1 MKHRLGNKLNTV
13 VELTS
18 LLDVI
23 FIVLMIVIC
32 NQQINLV
39 EKQESADR
47 MVTEAEAEAESI
59 LLDADAIRAEAES
72 VLLEAEDRMAEA
84 EAEKALFE
92 EHSEKFAD
100 VTSQMMTVTVVI
112 DYQPSNLKTRT
123 IRLLADAGQPET
135 ITITPET
142 ENDAYT
148 EFEEKLET
156 LVAEAEAADKPVVI
170 GIDMKRILY
179 RDEQRAEEVLSVINE
194 RHGNLFYR
202 K

>member
-1 MKHRLGNKLNTV
+1 MKHRLKNKLNTV

-32 NQQINLV
+32 NQQINLEEKGHDV
-39 EKQESADR
+39 EAAYEEVALL
-47 MVTEAEAEAESI
+47 TAEAEAALS
-59 LLDADAIRAEAES
+59 
-72 VLLEAEDRMAEA
+72 EAEDLRAEA

-92 EHSEKFAD
+92 EHLEKFED
-100 VTSQMMTVTVVI
+100 ISSQMTTVTVII
-112 DYQPSNLKTRT
+112 DYQPSNLRTRT
-123 IRLLADAGQPET
+123 IRLMADADTPET

-148 EFEEKLET
+148 KFEEKLED
-156 LVAEAEAADKPVVI
+156 LVTQAEASDKPVVI
-170 GIDMKRILY
+170 SIDMARILY
-179 RDEQRAEEVLSVINE
+179 RDELRAEEVLSAVYG

-202 K
+202 KSAEK

>member
-1 MKHRLGNKLNTV
+1 MKHRLKNKLNTV

-32 NQQINLV
+32 NQQINLEEKGHDV
-39 EKQESADR
+39 EAAYEEAALL
-47 MVTEAEAEAESI
+47 TAEAEAALS
-59 LLDADAIRAEAES
+59 
-72 VLLEAEDRMAEA
+72 EAEDLRAEA

-92 EHSEKFAD
+92 EHLEKFED
-100 VTSQMMTVTVVI
+100 ISSQMTTVTVII
-112 DYQPSNLKTRT
+112 DYQPSNLRTRT
-123 IRLLADAGQPET
+123 IRLMADADTPET

-148 EFEEKLET
+148 KFEEKLED
-156 LVAEAEAADKPVVI
+156 LVTQAEASDKPVVI
-170 GIDMKRILY
+170 SIDMARILY
-179 RDEQRAEEVLSVINE
+179 RDELRAEEVLSAVYG

-202 K
+202 KSAEK

>member
-1 MKHRLGNKLNTV
+1 MKHRLKNKLNTV

-32 NQQINLV
+32 NQQINLEEKGRDV
-39 EKQESADR
+39 ETAYEEAAEVK
-47 MVTEAEAEAESI
+47 AEAEAALS
-59 LLDADAIRAEAES
+59 
-72 VLLEAEDRMAEA
+72 EAEDLRAEA

-92 EHSEKFAD
+92 EHLEKFED
-100 VTSQMMTVTVVI
+100 VSSQMTTVTVII
-112 DYQPSNLKTRT
+112 DYQPSNLRTRT
-123 IRLLADAGQPET
+123 IRLMADADTPET

-148 EFEEKLET
+148 KFEEKLED
-156 LVAEAEAADKPVVI
+156 LVTQAEASDKPVVI
-170 GIDMKRILY
+170 SIDMTRILY
-179 RDEQRAEEVLSVINE
+179 RDELRAEEVLSAVYG

-202 K
+202 KSAEK

>member
-1 MKHRLGNKLNTV
+1 MKHRLKNKLNTV

-32 NQQINLV
+32 NQQINLEEKGHDV
-39 EKQESADR
+39 EAAYEEAALL
-47 MVTEAEAEAESI
+47 TAEAEAALS
-59 LLDADAIRAEAES
+59 
-72 VLLEAEDRMAEA
+72 EAEDLRAEA

-92 EHSEKFAD
+92 EHLEKFED
-100 VTSQMMTVTVVI
+100 ISSQMTTVTVII
-112 DYQPSNLKTRT
+112 DYQPSNLRTRT
-123 IRLLADAGQPET
+123 IRLMADADTPET

-148 EFEEKLET
+148 KFEEKLED
-156 LVAEAEAADKPVVI
+156 LVTQAEASDKPVVI
-170 GIDMKRILY
+170 SIDMTRILY
-179 RDEQRAEEVLSVINE
+179 RDELRAEEVLSAVYG

-202 K
+202 KSAEK

>member
-1 MKHRLGNKLNTV
+1 MKHRLQNKLNTV

-32 NQQINLV
+32 NQQINLEEKGRDV
-39 EKQESADR
+39 EAAYEEAAEVK
-47 MVTEAEAEAESI
+47 AEAEAV
-59 LLDADAIRAEAES
+59 LS
-72 VLLEAEDRMAEA
+72 VAEDLRAEA

-92 EHSEKFAD
+92 EHLEKFED
-100 VTSQMMTVTVVI
+100 VSSQMTTVTVII
-112 DYQPSNLKTRT
+112 DYQPSNLRTRT
-123 IRLLADAGQPET
+123 IRLAADADTPET

-148 EFEEKLET
+148 KFEEKLED
-156 LVAEAEAADKPVVI
+156 LVTQAEALDKPVVI
-170 GIDMKRILY
+170 SIDMTRILY
-179 RDEQRAEEVLSVINE
+179 RDELRAEEVLSAVYG

-202 K
+202 KSAEK

>member
-1 MKHRLGNKLNTV
+1 MKHRLKNKLNTV

-32 NQQINLV
+32 NQQINLEEKGHDV
-39 EKQESADR
+39 EAAYEEAALL
-47 MVTEAEAEAESI
+47 TAEAEAALS
-59 LLDADAIRAEAES
+59 
-72 VLLEAEDRMAEA
+72 EAEDLRAEA

-92 EHSEKFAD
+92 EHREKFED
-100 VTSQMMTVTVVI
+100 VSSQMTTVTVII
-112 DYQPSNLKTRT
+112 DYQPSNLRTRT
-123 IRLLADAGQPET
+123 IRLMADADAPET

-148 EFEEKLET
+148 KFEEKLED
-156 LVAEAEAADKPVVI
+156 LVTQAEASDKPVVI
-170 GIDMKRILY
+170 SIDMTRILY
-179 RDEQRAEEVLSVINE
+179 RDELRAEEVLSAVYG

-202 K
+202 KSAKK

>member
-1 MKHRLGNKLNTV
+1 MKHRLKNKLNTV

-32 NQQINLV
+32 NQQINLEEKGHDV
-39 EKQESADR
+39 EAACEEAALL
-47 MVTEAEAEAESI
+47 TAEAEAALS
-59 LLDADAIRAEAES
+59 
-72 VLLEAEDRMAEA
+72 EAEDLRAEA

-92 EHSEKFAD
+92 EHREKFED
-100 VTSQMMTVTVVI
+100 VSSQMTTVTVII
-112 DYQPSNLKTRT
+112 DYQPSNLRTRT
-123 IRLLADAGQPET
+123 IRLMADADAPET

-148 EFEEKLET
+148 KFEEKLED
-156 LVAEAEAADKPVVI
+156 LVTQAEASDKPVVI
-170 GIDMKRILY
+170 SIDMTRILY
-179 RDEQRAEEVLSVINE
+179 RDELRAEEVLSAVYG

-202 K
+202 KSAKK

>member
-1 MKHRLGNKLNTV
+1 MKHRLKNKLNTV

-32 NQQINLV
+32 NQQINLEEKGHDV
-39 EKQESADR
+39 EAAYEEAALL
-47 MVTEAEAEAESI
+47 TAEAEAA
-59 LLDADAIRAEAES
+59 LT
-72 VLLEAEDRMAEA
+72 EAEDLRAEA

-92 EHSEKFAD
+92 EHLEKFED
-100 VTSQMMTVTVVI
+100 ISSQMTTVTVII
-112 DYQPSNLKTRT
+112 DYQPSNLRTRT
-123 IRLLADAGQPET
+123 IRLMADADTPET

-148 EFEEKLET
+148 KFEEKLED
-156 LVAEAEAADKPVVI
+156 LVAQAEASDKPVVI
-170 GIDMKRILY
+170 SIDMTRILY
-179 RDEQRAEEVLSVINE
+179 RDELRAEEVLSAVYG

-202 K
+202 KSAEK

>member
-1 MKHRLGNKLNTV
+1 MKHRLKNKLNTV

-32 NQQINLV
+32 NQQINLEEKGRDV
-39 EKQESADR
+39 EAAYEEAALL
-47 MVTEAEAEAESI
+47 TAEAEAALS
-59 LLDADAIRAEAES
+59 
-72 VLLEAEDRMAEA
+72 EAEDLRAEA

-92 EHSEKFAD
+92 EHREKFED
-100 VTSQMMTVTVVI
+100 ISSQMTTVTVII
-112 DYQPSNLKTRT
+112 DYQPSNLRTRT
-123 IRLLADAGQPET
+123 IRLMADADAPET

-148 EFEEKLET
+148 KFEEKLED
-156 LVAEAEAADKPVVI
+156 LVTQAEASDKPVVI
-170 GIDMKRILY
+170 SIDMTRILY
-179 RDEQRAEEVLSVINE
+179 RDELRAEEVLSAVYG

-202 K
+202 KSAEK

>member
-1 MKHRLGNKLNTV
+1 MKHRLKNKLNTV

-32 NQQINLV
+32 NQQINLEEKGRDV
-39 EKQESADR
+39 EAAYEEAAEVK
-47 MVTEAEAEAESI
+47 AEAEAALS
-59 LLDADAIRAEAES
+59 
-72 VLLEAEDRMAEA
+72 EAEDLRAEA

-92 EHSEKFAD
+92 EHLEKFED
-100 VTSQMMTVTVVI
+100 VSSQMTTVTVII
-112 DYQPSNLKTRT
+112 DYQPSNLRTRT
-123 IRLLADAGQPET
+123 IRLMADADTPET

-148 EFEEKLET
+148 KFEEKLED
-156 LVAEAEAADKPVVI
+156 LVTQAEASDKPVVI
-170 GIDMKRILY
+170 SIDMTRILY
-179 RDEQRAEEVLSVINE
+179 RDELRAEEVLSAVYG

-202 K
+202 KSAEK

>member
-1 MKHRLGNKLNTV
+1 MKHRLKNKLNTV

-32 NQQINLV
+32 NQQINLEEKGHDV
-39 EKQESADR
+39 EAAYEEVALL
-47 MVTEAEAEAESI
+47 TAEAEAALS
-59 LLDADAIRAEAES
+59 
-72 VLLEAEDRMAEA
+72 EAEDLRAEA

-92 EHSEKFAD
+92 EHLEKFED
-100 VTSQMMTVTVVI
+100 ISSQMTTVTVII
-112 DYQPSNLKTRT
+112 DYQPSNLRTRT
-123 IRLLADAGQPET
+123 IRLMADADTPET

-148 EFEEKLET
+148 KFEEKLED
-156 LVAEAEAADKPVVI
+156 LVTQAEASDKPVVI
-170 GIDMKRILY
+170 SIDMTRILY
-179 RDEQRAEEVLSVINE
+179 RDELRAEEVLSAVYG

-202 K
+202 KSAEK

>member
-1 MKHRLGNKLNTV
+1 MKHRLKNKLNTV

-32 NQQINLV
+32 NQQINLEEKGRDV
-39 EKQESADR
+39 EAAYEEAAEVK
-47 MVTEAEAEAESI
+47 AEAEAALS
-59 LLDADAIRAEAES
+59 
-72 VLLEAEDRMAEA
+72 EAEDLRAEA

-92 EHSEKFAD
+92 EHLEKFED
-100 VTSQMMTVTVVI
+100 VSSQMTTVTVII
-112 DYQPSNLKTRT
+112 DYQPSNLRTRT
-123 IRLLADAGQPET
+123 IRLMADADTPET

-148 EFEEKLET
+148 KFEEKLED
-156 LVAEAEAADKPVVI
+156 LVAQAEASDKPVVI
-170 GIDMKRILY
+170 SIDMTRILY
-179 RDEQRAEEVLSVINE
+179 RDELRAEEVLSAVYG

-202 K
+202 KSAEK

>member
-32 NQQINLV
+32 NQQINLE

-72 VLLEAEDRMAEA
+72 VLREAEDRMAEA

>member
-1 MKHRLGNKLNTV
+1 MKHRLKNKLNTV

-32 NQQINLV
+32 NQQINLEEKGRDV
-39 EKQESADR
+39 EAAYEEAAEVK
-47 MVTEAEAEAESI
+47 AEAEA
-59 LLDADAIRAEAES
+59 
-72 VLLEAEDRMAEA
+72 VLSEAEDLRAEA

-92 EHSEKFAD
+92 EHLEKFED
-100 VTSQMMTVTVVI
+100 VSSQMTTVTVII
-112 DYQPSNLKTRT
+112 DYQPSNLRTRT
-123 IRLLADAGQPET
+123 IRLVADADTPET

-148 EFEEKLET
+148 KFEEKLED
-156 LVAEAEAADKPVVI
+156 LVTQAEASDKPVVI
-170 GIDMKRILY
+170 SIDMTRILY
-179 RDEQRAEEVLSVINE
+179 RDELRAEEVLSAVYG

-202 K
+202 KSAKK

>member
-1 MKHRLGNKLNTV
+1 MKHRLKNKLNTV

-32 NQQINLV
+32 NQQINLEEKGRDV
-39 EKQESADR
+39 EAAYEEAAAVK
-47 MVTEAEAEAESI
+47 AEAEAALS
-59 LLDADAIRAEAES
+59 EAGD
-72 VLLEAEDRMAEA
+72 LRAEA

-92 EHSEKFAD
+92 EHLEKFED
-100 VTSQMMTVTVVI
+100 ISSQMTTVTVII
-112 DYQPSNLKTRT
+112 DYQPSNLRTRT
-123 IRLLADAGQPET
+123 IRLMADADTPET

-148 EFEEKLET
+148 KFEEKLED
-156 LVAEAEAADKPVVI
+156 LVTQAEASDKPVVI
-170 GIDMKRILY
+170 SIDMARILY
-179 RDEQRAEEVLSVINE
+179 RDELRAEEVLSAVYG

-202 K
+202 KSAEK

>member
-1 MKHRLGNKLNTV
+1 MKHRLKNKLNTV

-32 NQQINLV
+32 NQQINLEEKGHDV
-39 EKQESADR
+39 EAAYEEAALL
-47 MVTEAEAEAESI
+47 TAEAEAALS
-59 LLDADAIRAEAES
+59 
-72 VLLEAEDRMAEA
+72 EAEDLRAEA

-92 EHSEKFAD
+92 EHLEKFED
-100 VTSQMMTVTVVI
+100 ISSQMTTVTVII
-112 DYQPSNLKTRT
+112 DYQPSNLRTRT
-123 IRLLADAGQPET
+123 IRLMADADTPET

-148 EFEEKLET
+148 KFEEKLED
-156 LVAEAEAADKPVVI
+156 LVTQAEASDKPVVI
-170 GIDMKRILY
+170 SIDMARILY
-179 RDEQRAEEVLSVINE
+179 RDELRAEEVLSAVYG

-202 K
+202 KSAKK

>member
-1 MKHRLGNKLNTV
+1 MKHRLKNKLNTV

-32 NQQINLV
+32 NQQINLEEKGHDV
-39 EKQESADR
+39 EAAYEEAALL
-47 MVTEAEAEAESI
+47 TAEAQAALS
-59 LLDADAIRAEAES
+59 
-72 VLLEAEDRMAEA
+72 EAEDLRAEA

-92 EHSEKFAD
+92 EHREKFED
-100 VTSQMMTVTVVI
+100 VSSQMTTVTVII
-112 DYQPSNLKTRT
+112 DYQPSNLRTRT
-123 IRLLADAGQPET
+123 IRLMADADAPET

-148 EFEEKLET
+148 KFEEKLED
-156 LVAEAEAADKPVVI
+156 LVTQAEASDKPVVI
-170 GIDMKRILY
+170 SIDMTRILY
-179 RDEQRAEEVLSVINE
+179 RDELRAEEVLSAVYG

-202 K
+202 KSAKK

>member
-1 MKHRLGNKLNTV
+1 MKHRLKNKLNTV

-32 NQQINLV
+32 NQQINLE
-39 EKQESADR
+39 EKRESVGR
-47 MVTEAEAEAESI
+47 MVTEAEAEAETV
-59 LLDADAIRAEAES
+59 LREADAIRTEAEA
-72 VLLEAEDRMAEA
+72 VLLEAEDARAAAEA
-84 EAEKALFE
+84 ERKLFE
-92 EHSEKFAD
+92 EHREKFAD
-100 VTSQMMTVTVVI
+100 ITNQMMTVTVSI
-112 DYQPSNLKTRT
+112 GYQPSNLKTRT
-123 IRLLADAGQPET
+123 IRLIADGGSPET

-156 LVAEAEAADKPVVI
+156 LVAEAEDADKPVVI
-170 GIDMKRILY
+170 GIDMTRILY
-179 RDEQRAEEVLSVINE
+179 RDEQRAEEVLSLINE
-194 RHGNLFYR
+194 RHGNLYYR

>member
-32 NQQINLV
+32 NQQINLE

-194 RHGNLFYR
+194 RHGNLYYR

>member
-32 NQQINLV
+32 NQQINLE

-84 EAEKALFE
+84 EAEKTLFE

-194 RHGNLFYR
+194 RHGNLYYR

>member
-1 MKHRLGNKLNTV
+1 MKHRLKNKLNTV

-32 NQQINLV
+32 NQQINLEEKGHDV
-39 EKQESADR
+39 EAAYEEAALL
-47 MVTEAEAEAESI
+47 TAEAQAALS
-59 LLDADAIRAEAES
+59 
-72 VLLEAEDRMAEA
+72 EAEDLRAEA

-92 EHSEKFAD
+92 EHLEKFED
-100 VTSQMMTVTVVI
+100 ISSQMTTVTVII
-112 DYQPSNLKTRT
+112 DYQPSNLRTRT
-123 IRLLADAGQPET
+123 IRLMADADTPET

-148 EFEEKLET
+148 KFEEKLED
-156 LVAEAEAADKPVVI
+156 LVTQAEASDKPVVI
-170 GIDMKRILY
+170 SIDMTRILY
-179 RDEQRAEEVLSVINE
+179 RDELRAEEVLSAVYG

-202 K
+202 KSAEK

>member
-1 MKHRLGNKLNTV
+1 MKHRLKNKLNTV

-32 NQQINLV
+32 NQQINLEEKGRDV
-39 EKQESADR
+39 EAACEEAAEVK
-47 MVTEAEAEAESI
+47 AEAEA
-59 LLDADAIRAEAES
+59 
-72 VLLEAEDRMAEA
+72 VLSEAEDLRAEA

-92 EHSEKFAD
+92 EHREKFED
-100 VTSQMMTVTVVI
+100 VSSQMTTVTVII
-112 DYQPSNLKTRT
+112 DYQPSNLRTRT
-123 IRLLADAGQPET
+123 IRLVADADTPET

-148 EFEEKLET
+148 KFEEKLED
-156 LVAEAEAADKPVVI
+156 LVTQAEASDKPVVI
-170 GIDMKRILY
+170 SIDMTRILY
-179 RDEQRAEEVLSVINE
+179 RDELRAEEVLSAVYG

-202 K
+202 KSAEK

>member
-1 MKHRLGNKLNTV
+1 MKHRLKNKLNTV

-32 NQQINLV
+32 NQQINLEEKGHDV
-39 EKQESADR
+39 ETAYEEAAEVK
-47 MVTEAEAEAESI
+47 AEAEAALS
-59 LLDADAIRAEAES
+59 
-72 VLLEAEDRMAEA
+72 EAEDLRAEA

-92 EHSEKFAD
+92 EHLEKFED
-100 VTSQMMTVTVVI
+100 VSSQMTTVTVII
-112 DYQPSNLKTRT
+112 DYQPSNLRTRT
-123 IRLLADAGQPET
+123 IRLVADADTPET

-148 EFEEKLET
+148 KFEEKLED
-156 LVAEAEAADKPVVI
+156 LVTQAEASDKPVVI
-170 GIDMKRILY
+170 SIDMTRILY
-179 RDEQRAEEVLSVINE
+179 RDELRAEEVLSAVYG

-202 K
+202 KSAEK